1 VRTGREFNRFLGS
14 ATVVNEKGYDV
25 LLSELKKLEKEALE
39 REPGLKAIVYKDSD
53 KT

>member
-25 LLSELKKLEKEALE
+25 LLTELKKLEKEALAQ
-39 REPGLKAIVYKDSD
+39 EPGLKEIGYERA
-53 KT
+53 

>member
-25 LLSELKKLEKEALE
+25 LLAELKKLEKEALE
-39 REPGLKAIVYKDSD
+39 REPELKAIGYEASD
-53 KT
+53 NS

>member
-25 LLSELKKLEKEALE
+25 LLTELKKLEKEALE
-39 REPGLKAIVYKDSD
+39 QEPELGGVVSI
-53 KT
+53 TE

>member
-25 LLSELKKLEKEALE
+25 VLTELKKLEKEALE
-39 REPGLKAIVYKDSD
+39 REPGLGGVVSI
-53 KT
+53 TE